1 MKIDDLL
8 NEWKKDCLLDD
19 LNLDKESVRIPLLHS
34 KYIYMLADARAR
46 LRTHQI
52 EKRSLIS
59 KLRNYYFGSATEKD
73 LTDLGREQFLGKT
86 LKNDISTN
94 IEFDSEIIAIDAKIS
109 IFEIK
114 ISALEEIMKSL
125 NARGYQIKNAIDW
138 RRLTMGP

>member
-1 MKIDDLL
+1 MKIDQIL
-8 NEWKKDCLLDD
+8 NEWKCDCAMDD
-19 LNLDKESVRIPLLHS
+19 LNLDKESIKIPLLHA
-34 KYIYMLADARAR
+34 KYIYMLSDARAR
-46 LRTHQI
+46 LKAHQI

-59 KLRNYYFGSATEKD
+59 KLRNYYFGSATQKD

-94 IEFDSEIIAIDAKIS
+94 IEFDSEIIAIDAKIA

-125 NARGYQIKNAIDW
+125 NARGYSIKNAIDW